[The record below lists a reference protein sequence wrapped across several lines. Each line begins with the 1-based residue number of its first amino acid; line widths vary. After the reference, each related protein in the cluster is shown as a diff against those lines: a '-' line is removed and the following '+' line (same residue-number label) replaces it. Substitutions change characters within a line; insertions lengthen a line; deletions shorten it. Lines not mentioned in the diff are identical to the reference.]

1 MPYRIKARNQIG
13 NTVTRVDMQPSAT
26 DNITRATAE
35 LLAEQF
41 AQSQKVSGP
50 WRGFVEY
57 YDAKDSIKSPEF
69 TSRQE
74 EILSKMTPKRRGV
87 DA

>member
-1 MPYRIKARNQIG
+1 MPYRIKARNARG
-13 NTVTRVDMQPSAT
+13 NTVTRMDMKPTAT
-26 DNITRATAE
+26 DQISKATAE

-41 AQSQKVSGP
+41 AQSQKAYGP
-50 WRGFVEY
+50 WTGFVEY
-57 YDAKDSIKSPEF
+57 YESNSSIKAEEM

-74 EILSKMTPKRRGV
+74 QILSKMTAKRRGV